1 MTRSVFWDT
10 AAFVAL
16 TVADDSLHRA
26 AVEVS
31 ECLATQGAHLLTTDA
46 VLTEVGDTLSKV
58 RWRAITVEII
68 NAVQESAS
76 EGVAEIVHVDPS
88 LWQRAYR
95 LYRERPD
102 KDWSLTDCISF
113 VVMRGRGLQEAFTSD
128 KHFEQ
133 AGFRPLIHA

>member
-1 MTRSVFWDT
+1 MVETVFWDT

-16 TVADDSLHRA
+16 VNHDDMLHWQAADINQRLAERK
-26 AVEVS
+26 
-31 ECLATQGAHLLTTDA
+31 CLILTTSE
-46 VLTEVGDTLSKV
+46 VLTEVLNYLRSRAWRLAATNVVAALERSKSD
-58 RWRAITVEII
+58 AT
-68 NAVQESAS
+68 
-76 EGVAEIVHVDPS
+76 AEVVHVDEA
-88 LWQRAYR
+88 LWQRGLR